1 LIAAGDTLV
10 WQALASVI
18 IPGFTIN
25 RVCAGSAYLLKRLE
39 VAPKPVRKWVT
50 TAIGLACIPFI
61 IHPIDDLVTLSM
73 DATVRKLV
81 EQPATTTASESS
93 KEK

>member
-1 LIAAGDTLV
+1 V

-81 EQPATTTASESS
+81 EQPTASESS
-93 KEK
+93 KEN